1 MYNQLMPPK
10 KVIYN
15 NESNE
20 VVVSEPVTK
29 AKKSTKKELEAE
41 SIKKLEEAN
50 KKIEEEPIKK
60 TKKAATKTVVDT
72 VVEEPEPVKKGR
84 GKKAAAVTNNTET
97 IIEPVI
103 EPVINTV
110 VIEEPVKKGRGKK
123 AVEKVEEPKSK
134 PVSTSSEEKP
144 VVPEPVAKTD
154 NTEYNALKAEWVVLC
169 EKIKEANKEK
179 ELLETQKNQLLN
191 KLWKLG
197 ETSYPKTDKMFN
209 IMDKPKPVPAKVS
222 SIQTK
227 ILDNDS
233 SDSDSSDSESS
244 SESEVEPKK
253 MAKKKIITKKAD
265 SDSSDSDSD

>member
-1 MYNQLMPPK
+1 MPPK

-29 AKKSTKKELEAE
+29 AKKSTKKEVE
-41 SIKKLEEAN
+41 IKLEEPEQEIET
-50 KKIEEEPIKK
+50 KKVK
-60 TKKAATKTVVDT
+60 TKKAATKTADVIAPIAPVT
-72 VVEEPEPVKKGR
+72 VVEEPVKKGR
-84 GKKAAAVTNNTET
+84 GKKAAAVTNNTEPVIET

-103 EPVINTV
+103 EL
-110 VIEEPVKKGRGKK
+110 VIEESVKKGRGKK
-123 AVEKVEEPKSK
+123 VVEKAEEPKSK
-134 PVSTSSEEKP
+134 PVNTSSEEKP
-144 VVPEPVAKTD
+144 VVQEIVVKAD

-209 IMDKPKPVPAKVS
+209 IMDKPKSVPAKVS

-253 MAKKKIITKKAD
+253 MAKKKIPIKKAD

>member
-1 MYNQLMPPK
+1 MPPK

-29 AKKSTKKELEAE
+29 AKKSTKKEVE
-41 SIKKLEEAN
+41 IKLEEPEQEIET
-50 KKIEEEPIKK
+50 KKVK
-60 TKKAATKTVVDT
+60 TKKAATKTADVIAPVT
-72 VVEEPEPVKKGR
+72 VVEEPVKKGR

-144 VVPEPVAKTD
+144 IVPEPVVKTD

-253 MAKKKIITKKAD
+253 MAKKKIITKKDD

>member
-1 MYNQLMPPK
+1 MPPK

-29 AKKSTKKELEAE
+29 AKKSTKKEVE
-41 SIKKLEEAN
+41 IKLEEPEQEIET
-50 KKIEEEPIKK
+50 KKIK
-60 TKKAATKTVVDT
+60 TKKAATKIADVIAPVT
-72 VVEEPEPVKKGR
+72 VVEEPVKKGR
-84 GKKAAAVTNNTET
+84 GKKAAAVTNNTEPV
-97 IIEPVI
+97 IEAVIEPVI
-103 EPVINTV
+103 EL

-134 PVSTSSEEKP
+134 PVNTSSEEKP
-144 VVPEPVAKTD
+144 VVPEVVAKTD

-253 MAKKKIITKKAD
+253 MAKKKIPIKKAD